1 MFAAARLAGRA
12 SSVAVAAA
20 IAAPRQVATRALA
33 SNAAAATAVAAAQAQ
48 SQTQAQASS
57 SSATQTNKSIL
68 PPVPEM
74 VAMYKK
80 YLMNTYDR
88 PDVVFVRG
96 EGLSLFDSAGQE
108 YLDFYAGIAVTA
120 LGHNNPI
127 VNRALAEAQ
136 PLLHLGNLFHSAPA
150 IFLAKELVTSTAW
163 ADKAFFCNSG
173 TEANEG
179 ALKFARKWGNTADP
193 SLNKNQIVAFKGG
206 FHGRTMGSLS
216 ATHNPAYQAA
226 FQPLIPNNL
235 VGTFN
240 DLQSASDLV
249 SDRTCA
255 VIVEPI
261 QGEGGVYPAT
271 AEFLAHLRKL
281 CDQHNALLIFDEIQC
296 GVGRTGHLWAH
307 SAPQFNGVQPDI
319 MTLAKPLANGLPVGA
334 ILVRDRVSELIKPG
348 DHGTTFGGGPGVCNV
363 ARAVL
368 GEVQQLL
375 PKMQTNIKRFD
386 EILESLRQ
394 QFPKVVLDV
403 RGIGF
408 LRGVELT
415 AEYTAK
421 QVQQEALRHGIVM
434 ITAGKNVLRLTP
446 PLIVGEPQLE
456 RLRTALTSIFK
467 SIKPAA

>member
-1 MFAAARLAGRA
+1 
-12 SSVAVAAA
+12 
-20 IAAPRQVATRALA
+20 
-33 SNAAAATAVAAAQAQ
+33 
-48 SQTQAQASS
+48 
-57 SSATQTNKSIL
+57 
-68 PPVPEM
+68 
-74 VAMYKK
+74 
-80 YLMNTYDR
+80 
-88 PDVVFVRG
+88 
-96 EGLSLFDSAGQE
+96 
-108 YLDFYAGIAVTA
+108 
-120 LGHNNPI
+120 
-127 VNRALAEAQ
+127 
-136 PLLHLGNLFHSAPA
+136 
-150 IFLAKELVTSTAW
+150 
-163 ADKAFFCNSG
+163 
-173 TEANEG
+173 
-179 ALKFARKWGNTADP
+179 
-193 SLNKNQIVAFKGG
+193 
-206 FHGRTMGSLS
+206 
-216 ATHNPAYQAA
+216 
-226 FQPLIPNNL
+226 
-235 VGTFN
+235 
-240 DLQSASDLV
+240 
-249 SDRTCA
+249 
-255 VIVEPI
+255 
-261 QGEGGVYPAT
+261 
-271 AEFLAHLRKL
+271 
-281 CDQHNALLIFDEIQC
+281 
-296 GVGRTGHLWAH
+296 
-307 SAPQFNGVQPDI
+307 

-348 DHGTTFGGGPGVCNV
+348 NHGTTFGGGPGVCNV